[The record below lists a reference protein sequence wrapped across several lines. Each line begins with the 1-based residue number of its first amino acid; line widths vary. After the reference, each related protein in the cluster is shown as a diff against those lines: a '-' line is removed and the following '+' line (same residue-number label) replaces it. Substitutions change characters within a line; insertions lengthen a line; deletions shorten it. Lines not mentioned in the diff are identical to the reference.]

1 LLRIRKLNFQH
12 KFNINFVF
20 ALGLT
25 VNAVEV
31 HFESPDSGFF
41 LKHSPRQSVS
51 DIAST
56 QSSRNGLKTS
66 VSSSQDAVLSVDKF
80 TVVQTT
86 QPVSIRASYGPFSTK
101 QTVPAR
107 YIVPDITETET
118 DKAHQS
124 VTTAQ
129 NATQA
134 LLDLQ
139 QQSNL
144 HLDISAHLVRP
155 TIPRDSPVLR
165 VLFHAGADPGGHL
178 QRQKICVLLHVSMA
192 SKQPLKGRC
201 IPEGEDGVCV
211 AEVIIPSNW
220 WPAMPPPEQEGQ
232 QTSATKT
239 PQRLVQVAYSVF
251 EPPSKNPEL
260 CEPKVQI
267 QPLTSFAKVIS
278 TFPKFIKYNFEHS
291 FRFHWCKLW
300 QHIANL
306 EQMTY

>member
-1 LLRIRKLNFQH
+1 MPTTMPTDEAKQFLALPWSPISQH
-12 KFNINFVF
+12 SWMKFNLNSIFF
-20 ALGLT
+20 FIAGLT
-25 VNAVEV
+25 VTIPSLAVEV

-51 DIAST
+51 DVTAS
-56 QSSRNGLKTS
+56 QSSSRSGVK
-66 VSSSQDAVLSVDKF
+66 SSQDTVLSVDKF

-107 YIVPDITETET
+107 YIVPDISEVTT
-118 DKAHQS
+118 DSSHPT

-178 QRQKICVLLHVSMA
+178 QRQKICVLLHVSL
-192 SKQPLKGRC
+192 SNKTPLKGRC

-211 AEVIIPSNW
+211 AEVVVPSSW
-220 WPAMPPPEQEGQ
+220 WPAMPPPDRDGPLLTPQ
-232 QTSATKT
+232 KT
-239 PQRLVQVAYSVF
+239 PQRFVQVSYSVF
-251 EPPSKNPEL
+251 EPPAKNPEL

-267 QPLTSFAKVIS
+267 QPLTSFAKVN
-278 TFPKFIKYNFEHS
+278 IK
-291 FRFHWCKLW
+291 RPTHWVTW
-300 QHIANL
+300 V
-306 EQMTY
+306 